1 MSTRDKEVLN
11 MQLVLI
17 PLLAKAWN
25 KSYEQLAV
33 IFEKYDVLGYIDVCY
48 EKYNS
53 TGNQG
58 IIDDLREYIE
68 MQGAALRKRM
78 FICILLT

>member
-17 PLLAKAWN
+17 PILSEAWGKTYSELAD
-25 KSYEQLAV
+25 
-33 IFEKYDVLGYIDVCY
+33 IFKKYDVLSYIDICY
-48 EKYNS
+48 ENYNS

-58 IIDDLREYIE
+58 IINDLQAYIE
-68 MQGAALRKRM
+68 MQGGR
-78 FICILLT
+78 IS